1 MVKRQKKVQI
11 RGLAAYLYAE
21 RDGYQTHTYKRK
33 LVSPEWIN
41 LWYLISAGEFDQ
53 SLYISLNQ
61 IDKDFLAYC
70 VHQTGIHNSDFEIAL
85 ARDYRNTLERMR
97 VLEGSIKA
105 GNVNPEIAK
114 EFNEIIDRLVSSWQ
128 ISSKMGTSL
137 KSSMNRTLKAALE
150 AKS

>member
-1 MVKRQKKVQI
+1 MVQRQKKVSI

-21 RDGYQTHTYKRK
+21 REGMQNHVYKRK

-41 LWYLISAGEFDQ
+41 LWYLISAGSFDQ
-53 SLYISLNQ
+53 SLYISLNK

-70 VHQTGIHNSDFEIAL
+70 VHQCGIHNSDFEIAL
-85 ARDYRNTLERMR
+85 ARDYRNVLERMR

-105 GNVNPEIAK
+105 GNVNREIAD
-114 EFNEIIDRLVSSWQ
+114 EFKKIIDSLVSSWQ

-137 KSSMNRTLKAALE
+137 KSAMERTLKE
-150 AKS
+150 TEQSKS